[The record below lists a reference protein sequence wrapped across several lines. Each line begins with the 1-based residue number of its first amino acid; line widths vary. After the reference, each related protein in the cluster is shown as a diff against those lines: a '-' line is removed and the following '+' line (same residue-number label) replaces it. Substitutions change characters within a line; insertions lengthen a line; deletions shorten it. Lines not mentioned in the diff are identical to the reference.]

1 MWEPA
6 FSDDSELGF
15 LFRLRPCA
23 LLEVSVSTFFCFCGF
38 RLVESC
44 CVLSIVAVEISSF
57 TFVVSEIGL
66 EEPDMRGVH
75 TIGLEEPD
83 I

>member
-1 MWEPA
+1 
-6 FSDDSELGF
+6 
-15 LFRLRPCA
+15 
-23 LLEVSVSTFFCFCGF
+23 
-38 RLVESC
+38 
-44 CVLSIVAVEISSF
+44 LSIVAVEISSF